1 MTKTEKHK
9 YDDIINLS
17 HHVSSRHPQMPMM
30 NRAAQF
36 SPFAALTGYDDAV
49 RETARLTDEKIE
61 LDEYEKEELDRK
73 IQWIGS
79 HLDEHIPVSITYFQ
93 PDDKKAGGA
102 YEEIVDTVRKINVYE
117 HEILLSGGT
126 RIPMEDILLL
136 NFRTDSDKT
145 K

>member
-1 MTKTEKHK
+1 MSKTEKHK

-93 PDDKKAGGA
+93 PDDKKVGGA
-102 YEEIVDTVRKINVYE
+102 YEEIVDTIRKINVYE
-117 HEILLSGGT
+117 HEILLTKGT
-126 RIPMEDILLL
+126 KIPIMNILLMDFIL
-136 NFRTDSDKT
+136 DSE
-145 K
+145 

>member
-1 MTKTEKHK
+1 MSKTEKYK
-9 YDDIINLS
+9 YDDIINLP

-36 SPFAALTGYDDAV
+36 SPFAALTGYEDAV

-73 IQWIGS
+73 IQWLGS

-93 PDDKKAGGA
+93 PDDRKAGGT
-102 YEEIVDTVRKINVYE
+102 YEEIIDTIRKINVYE
-117 HEILLSGGT
+117 HEILLAKGT
-126 RIPMEDILLL
+126 KIPIMNILLMDFIL
-136 NFRTDSDKT
+136 DSE
-145 K
+145 

>member
-1 MTKTEKHK
+1 MSKTEKYK
-9 YDDIINLS
+9 YDDIINLP

-79 HLDEHIPVSITYFQ
+79 HLDEHIPVSITYFH

-102 YEEIVDTVRKINVYE
+102 YEQIVDTIRKINVYE
-117 HEILLSGGT
+117 HEILLAKGT
-126 RIPMEDILLL
+126 KIPIMNILLMDFIL
-136 NFRTDSDKT
+136 DSE
-145 K
+145 

>member
-1 MTKTEKHK
+1 MSKTGEHK

-17 HHVSSRHPQMPMM
+17 HHVSSRHPQMLMM

-93 PDDKKAGGA
+93 PDDRKAGGT
-102 YEEIVDTVRKINVYE
+102 YEEIIDTIRKINVYE
-117 HEILLSGGT
+117 HEILLAKGT
-126 RIPMEDILLL
+126 KIPIMNILLMDFIL
-136 NFRTDSDKT
+136 DSE
-145 K
+145 

>member
-1 MTKTEKHK
+1 MSKTEQHK

-73 IQWIGS
+73 IQWLGS

-93 PDDKKAGGA
+93 PDDRKAGGT
-102 YEEIVDTVRKINVYE
+102 YEEIVDTIRKINVYE
-117 HEILLSGGT
+117 HEILLTKGT
-126 RIPMEDILLL
+126 KIPIMNILLMDFIL
-136 NFRTDSDKT
+136 DSE
-145 K
+145 

>member
-1 MTKTEKHK
+1 MSKTENYK
-9 YDDIINLS
+9 YDDIINLP

-93 PDDKKAGGA
+93 PDDRKAGGA
-102 YEEIVDTVRKINVYE
+102 YEEIVDTIRKINVYE
-117 HEILLSGGT
+117 HEILLTKGT
-126 RIPMEDILLL
+126 KIPIMNILLMDFIL
-136 NFRTDSDKT
+136 DSE
-145 K
+145 

>member
-1 MTKTEKHK
+1 MSKTEKYK
-9 YDDIINLS
+9 YDDIINLP

-36 SPFAALTGYDDAV
+36 SPFAALTGYEDAV

-93 PDDKKAGGA
+93 PDDKKVGGA
-102 YEEIVDTVRKINVYE
+102 YEEIVDTIRKINVYE
-117 HEILLSGGT
+117 HEILLTKGT
-126 RIPMEDILLL
+126 KIPIMNILLMDFIL
-136 NFRTDSDKT
+136 DSE
-145 K
+145 

>member
-1 MTKTEKHK
+1 MSKTGEHK

-73 IQWIGS
+73 IQWLGS
-79 HLDEHIPVSITYFQ
+79 HLDEHIPVSITYFH
-93 PDDKKAGGA
+93 PDDKKAGGS
-102 YEEIVDTVRKINVYE
+102 YEEIVDTIRKINVYE
-117 HEILLSGGT
+117 HEILLSGGK

-136 NFRTDSDKT
+136 IFRTDSE
-145 K
+145 

>member
-1 MTKTEKHK
+1 MSKTEKYK
-9 YDDIINLS
+9 YDDIINLP

-36 SPFAALTGYDDAV
+36 SPFAALTGYEDAV

-73 IQWIGS
+73 IQWLGS

-93 PDDKKAGGA
+93 PDDKKVGGA
-102 YEEIVDTVRKINVYE
+102 YEEIVDTIRKINVYE
-117 HEILLSGGT
+117 HEILLTKGT
-126 RIPMEDILLL
+126 KIPIMNILLMDFIL
-136 NFRTDSDKT
+136 DSE
-145 K
+145 

>member
-1 MTKTEKHK
+1 MSKTEEHK

-79 HLDEHIPVSITYFQ
+79 HLDERIPVSITYFQ
-93 PDDKKAGGA
+93 PDDKKAGGV
-102 YEEIVDTVRKINVYE
+102 YEKIVDTVRKINVYE
-117 HEILLSGGT
+117 HEILLSKGT
-126 RIPMEDILLL
+126 KIPIINILLMD
-136 NFRTDSDKT
+136 FTPDSE
-145 K
+145 

>member
-1 MTKTEKHK
+1 MSKTEQHK

-73 IQWIGS
+73 IQWLGS

-93 PDDKKAGGA
+93 PDDRKAGGT
-102 YEEIVDTVRKINVYE
+102 YEEIVDTIRKINVYE
-117 HEILLSGGT
+117 HEILLSGGK

-136 NFRTDSDKT
+136 IFRTDSE
-145 K
+145 

>member
-1 MTKTEKHK
+1 MSKTEQHK
-9 YDDIINLS
+9 YDDIISLS

-73 IQWIGS
+73 IQWLGS

-93 PDDKKAGGA
+93 PDDRKAGGT
-102 YEEIVDTVRKINVYE
+102 YEEIIDTIRKINVYE
-117 HEILLSGGT
+117 HEILLTKGT
-126 RIPMEDILLL
+126 KIPIMNILLMDFIL
-136 NFRTDSDKT
+136 DSE
-145 K
+145 

>member
-1 MTKTEKHK
+1 MSKTGEHK

-73 IQWIGS
+73 IQWLGS
-79 HLDEHIPVSITYFQ
+79 HLDEHIPVSITYFH
-93 PDDKKAGGA
+93 PDDKKAGGS
-102 YEEIVDTVRKINVYE
+102 YEEIVDTIRKINVYE
-117 HEILLSGGT
+117 HEILLTKGT
-126 RIPMEDILLL
+126 KIPIMNILLMDFIL
-136 NFRTDSDKT
+136 DSE
-145 K
+145 

>member
-1 MTKTEKHK
+1 MSKTEKYK
-9 YDDIINLS
+9 YDDIINLP

-36 SPFAALTGYDDAV
+36 SPFAALTGYEDAV

-93 PDDKKAGGA
+93 PDDRKAGGT
-102 YEEIVDTVRKINVYE
+102 YEEIIDTIRKINVYE
-117 HEILLSGGT
+117 HEILLTKGT
-126 RIPMEDILLL
+126 KIPIMNILLMDFIL
-136 NFRTDSDKT
+136 DSE
-145 K
+145 

>member
-1 MTKTEKHK
+1 MSKTEEHK
-9 YDDIINLS
+9 YDAIINLS

-36 SPFAALTGYDDAV
+36 SPFAALTGYEDAV

-73 IQWIGS
+73 IQWLGS

-93 PDDKKAGGA
+93 PDDRKAGGT
-102 YEEIVDTVRKINVYE
+102 YEEIIDTIRKINVYE
-117 HEILLSGGT
+117 HEILLTKGT
-126 RIPMEDILLL
+126 KIPIMNILLMDFIL
-136 NFRTDSDKT
+136 DSE
-145 K
+145 

>member
-1 MTKTEKHK
+1 MSKTEEHK

-36 SPFAALTGYDDAV
+36 SPFAALTGYEDAV

-73 IQWIGS
+73 IQWLGS

-93 PDDKKAGGA
+93 PDDRKAGGT
-102 YEEIVDTVRKINVYE
+102 YEEIIDTIRKINVYE
-117 HEILLSGGT
+117 HEILLTKGT
-126 RIPMEDILLL
+126 KIPIMNILLMDFIL
-136 NFRTDSDKT
+136 DSE
-145 K
+145 

>member
-1 MTKTEKHK
+1 MSKTGEHK

-79 HLDEHIPVSITYFQ
+79 HLDEHIPVSITYFH
-93 PDDKKAGGA
+93 PDDKKAGGS
-102 YEEIVDTVRKINVYE
+102 YEEIVDTIRKINVYE
-117 HEILLSGGT
+117 HEILLAKGT
-126 RIPMEDILLL
+126 KIPIMNILLMDFIL
-136 NFRTDSDKT
+136 DSE
-145 K
+145 

>member
-1 MTKTEKHK
+1 MSKTEEHK
-9 YDDIINLS
+9 YDAIINLS

-36 SPFAALTGYDDAV
+36 SPFAALTGYEDAV

-93 PDDKKAGGA
+93 PDDRKAGGA
-102 YEEIVDTVRKINVYE
+102 YEKIVDTIRKINVYE
-117 HEILLSGGT
+117 HEILLTKGT
-126 RIPMEDILLL
+126 KIPIMNILLMDFIL
-136 NFRTDSDKT
+136 DSE
-145 K
+145 

>member
-1 MTKTEKHK
+1 MSKTGEHK

-36 SPFAALTGYDDAV
+36 SPFAALTGYEDAV

-73 IQWIGS
+73 IQWLGS

-117 HEILLSGGT
+117 HEILLTKGT
-126 RIPMEDILLL
+126 KIPIMNILLMDFIL
-136 NFRTDSDKT
+136 DSE
-145 K
+145 

>member
-1 MTKTEKHK
+1 MSKTGEHK

-93 PDDKKAGGA
+93 PDDRKAGGA
-102 YEEIVDTVRKINVYE
+102 YEKIVDTIRKINVYE
-117 HEILLSGGT
+117 HEILLTKGT
-126 RIPMEDILLL
+126 KIPIMNILLMDFIL
-136 NFRTDSDKT
+136 DSE
-145 K
+145 

>member
-1 MTKTEKHK
+1 MSKTGEHK

-73 IQWIGS
+73 IQWLGS

-93 PDDKKAGGA
+93 PDDRKAGGT
-102 YEEIVDTVRKINVYE
+102 YEEIIDTIRKINVYE
-117 HEILLSGGT
+117 HEILLTKGT
-126 RIPMEDILLL
+126 KIPIMNILLMDFIL
-136 NFRTDSDKT
+136 DSE
-145 K
+145 

>member
-1 MTKTEKHK
+1 MSKTEEHK

-17 HHVSSRHPQMPMM
+17 HPVSSRHLQMPMM

-36 SPFAALTGYDDAV
+36 SPFAALTGYEDAV

-73 IQWIGS
+73 IQWLGS

-93 PDDKKAGGA
+93 PDDRKAGGT
-102 YEEIVDTVRKINVYE
+102 YEEIIDTIRKINVYE
-117 HEILLSGGT
+117 HEILLTKGT
-126 RIPMEDILLL
+126 KIPIMNILLMDFIL
-136 NFRTDSDKT
+136 DSE
-145 K
+145 

>member
-1 MTKTEKHK
+1 MSKTEKYK
-9 YDDIINLS
+9 YDDIINLP

-73 IQWIGS
+73 IQWIES
-79 HLDEHIPVSITYFQ
+79 HLDERIPVSITFFQ

-102 YEEIVDTVRKINVYE
+102 YEEIVDTVRKINIYE

>member
-1 MTKTEKHK
+1 MSKTGEHK

-93 PDDKKAGGA
+93 PDDRKAGGA
-102 YEEIVDTVRKINVYE
+102 YEEIVDTIRKINVYE
-117 HEILLSGGT
+117 HEILLTKGT
-126 RIPMEDILLL
+126 KIPIMNILLMDFIL
-136 NFRTDSDKT
+136 DSE
-145 K
+145 

>member
-1 MTKTEKHK
+1 MSKTEQHK

-102 YEEIVDTVRKINVYE
+102 YEEIVDTIRKINVYK
-117 HEILLSGGT
+117 HEILLTKGT
-126 RIPMEDILLL
+126 KIPIMNILLMDFIL
-136 NFRTDSDKT
+136 DSE
-145 K
+145 

>member
-1 MTKTEKHK
+1 MSKTEEHK

-93 PDDKKAGGA
+93 PDDRKAGGT
-102 YEEIVDTVRKINVYE
+102 YEEIIDTIRKINVYE
-117 HEILLSGGT
+117 HEILLTKGT
-126 RIPMEDILLL
+126 KIPIMNILLMDFIL
-136 NFRTDSDKT
+136 DSE
-145 K
+145 

>member
-1 MTKTEKHK
+1 MSKTEQHK

-36 SPFAALTGYDDAV
+36 SPFAALTGYEDAV

-73 IQWIGS
+73 IQWLGS

-93 PDDKKAGGA
+93 PDDRKAGGT
-102 YEEIVDTVRKINVYE
+102 YEEIVDTVRKISVYE
-117 HEILLSGGT
+117 HEILLTGGK

-136 NFRTDSDKT
+136 IFRTDSE
-145 K
+145 

>member
-1 MTKTEKHK
+1 MSKTEEHK

-36 SPFAALTGYDDAV
+36 SPFAALTGYEDAV

-79 HLDEHIPVSITYFQ
+79 HLDERIPVSITYFQ
-93 PDDKKAGGA
+93 PDDKKAGGV
-102 YEEIVDTVRKINVYE
+102 YEKIVDTVRKINVYE
-117 HEILLSGGT
+117 HEILLSKGT
-126 RIPMEDILLL
+126 KIPIINILLMD
-136 NFRTDSDKT
+136 FTPDSE
-145 K
+145 

>member
-1 MTKTEKHK
+1 MSKTEKYK
-9 YDDIINLS
+9 YDDIINLP

-93 PDDKKAGGA
+93 PDDKKAGGV
-102 YEEIVDTVRKINVYE
+102 YEKIVDTVRKINVYE
-117 HEILLSGGT
+117 HEILLSKGT
-126 RIPMEDILLL
+126 KIPIINILLMD
-136 NFRTDSDKT
+136 FTPDSE
-145 K
+145 

>member
-1 MTKTEKHK
+1 MSKTEKYK
-9 YDDIINLS
+9 YDDIINLP

-36 SPFAALTGYDDAV
+36 SPFAALTGYEDAV

-73 IQWIGS
+73 IQWLGS

-93 PDDKKAGGA
+93 PDDKKVGGA
-102 YEEIVDTVRKINVYE
+102 YEEIIDTIRKINVYE
-117 HEILLSGGT
+117 HEILLTKGT
-126 RIPMEDILLL
+126 KIPIMNILLMDFIL
-136 NFRTDSDKT
+136 DSE
-145 K
+145 

>member
-1 MTKTEKHK
+1 MSKTEKYK
-9 YDDIINLS
+9 YDDIINLP

-36 SPFAALTGYDDAV
+36 SPFAALTGYEDAV

-73 IQWIGS
+73 IQWLGS

-93 PDDKKAGGA
+93 PDDRKAGGT
-102 YEEIVDTVRKINVYE
+102 YEEIIDTIRKINVYE
-117 HEILLSGGT
+117 HEILLTKGT
-126 RIPMEDILLL
+126 KIPIMNILLMDFIL
-136 NFRTDSDKT
+136 DSE
-145 K
+145 

>member
-1 MTKTEKHK
+1 MSKTEKYK

-36 SPFAALTGYDDAV
+36 SPFAALTGYEDAV

-73 IQWIGS
+73 IQWLGS

-93 PDDKKAGGA
+93 PDDKKVGGA
-102 YEEIVDTVRKINVYE
+102 YEEIIDTIRKINVYE
-117 HEILLSGGT
+117 HEILLTKGT
-126 RIPMEDILLL
+126 KIPIMNILLMDFIL
-136 NFRTDSDKT
+136 DSE
-145 K
+145 

>member
-1 MTKTEKHK
+1 MSKTGEHK

-36 SPFAALTGYDDAV
+36 SPFAALTGYEDAV

-93 PDDKKAGGA
+93 PDDRKAGGT
-102 YEEIVDTVRKINVYE
+102 YEEIIDTIRKINVYE
-117 HEILLSGGT
+117 HEILLTKGT
-126 RIPMEDILLL
+126 KIPIMNILLMDFIL
-136 NFRTDSDKT
+136 DSE
-145 K
+145 

>member
-1 MTKTEKHK
+1 MSKTEKYK
-9 YDDIINLS
+9 YDDIINLP

-36 SPFAALTGYDDAV
+36 SPFAALIGYDDAV

-73 IQWIGS
+73 IQWLGS

-93 PDDKKAGGA
+93 PDDRKAGGT
-102 YEEIVDTVRKINVYE
+102 YEEIIDTIRKINVYE
-117 HEILLSGGT
+117 HEILLTKGT
-126 RIPMEDILLL
+126 KIPIMNILLMDFIL
-136 NFRTDSDKT
+136 DSE
-145 K
+145 

>member
-1 MTKTEKHK
+1 MSKTEQHK

-17 HHVSSRHPQMPMM
+17 HHVSSRHPQMLMM

-36 SPFAALTGYDDAV
+36 SPFAALTGYEDAV

-73 IQWIGS
+73 IQWLGS

-93 PDDKKAGGA
+93 PDDRKAGGT
-102 YEEIVDTVRKINVYE
+102 YEEIIDTIRKINVYE
-117 HEILLSGGT
+117 HEILLTKGT
-126 RIPMEDILLL
+126 KIPIMNILLMDFIL
-136 NFRTDSDKT
+136 DSE
-145 K
+145 